1 MPRISE
7 KGMETGPREA
17 SRVGADMERK
27 RGREGGTRRSCCW
40 LKPLSESSPGGP
52 PTGAG
57 HKEPL
62 GTSHGTAQSQ
72 GVWVGQWLVG
82 REKGGPA
89 GPKVHSQ

>member
-7 KGMETGPREA
+7 RGWKLDPEKPLGWELTWKGKG
-17 SRVGADMERK
+17 
-27 RGREGGTRRSCCW
+27 GREGEDTPQ
-40 LKPLSESSPGGP
+40 LLLAKTPLRILSR
-52 PTGAG
+52 GAT
-57 HKEPL
+57 HKGRTQRAL